1 MNFKKLLS
9 LFTAVMLV
17 VGSMAVVNA
26 AAFPDIEARHS
37 WAEEAIDSMV
47 DRGILKGYTDG
58 TFKPDR
64 AVTHLETLIIASRI
78 MGVDFEENAE
88 YAEAASNNYSGV
100 LSSYKIDYKDEI
112 AYLLYCGVLNVDD
125 LPNYISESAKNVSLK
140 RYEAAILL
148 TKLIG
153 GEKEALAYE
162 DAKLDF
168 ADASS
173 ISSKAKNYVKYVSDI
188 GLMKGVEDNKFNP
201 NGELN
206 RAMISTV
213 MYRAEEYM
221 DASVVEGILTAKNGS
236 VITLTVNGSSKI
248 EELGADV
255 AVKVDG
261 KAVDVDSLSVGQY
274 IRIHYQSG
282 EVRYIDALTSRL
294 YQTVSGTISSISETS
309 GTKKITMKSTLGAQT
324 YPIDPN
330 SCEYIVNN
338 NISSYADIKT
348 NMYATLVIQGGY
360 ITKVTVE
367 TGSKKVTGTIKDIVI
382 NSEVVAIKVVDK
394 NGNEA
399 DYVFNEDATITRNT
413 SKADVRDLAAGDS
426 VTLTI
431 SKGGIDSLVASSASK
446 SLSGTISKIVI
457 SSNPEVVIKTATTE
471 TAYTV
476 SADTK
481 FVVDGKSDCT
491 IYDLRLGAD
500 ADVRVDSTKII
511 SISTQSLVV
520 SPTLTGVITYV
531 HPTNYAMG
539 LKVVDAATGE
549 TKEIQT
555 VATSS
560 VKVTDTTSSRIS
572 TFKALQPGMTVVVVG
587 TSNYG
592 VYEINQIIV
601 TASAN

>member
-17 VGSMAVVNA
+17 VCSMAVVNA
-26 AAFPDIEARHS
+26 VAFPDIEARHS

-88 YAEAASNNYSGV
+88 YAEAAANNYSGV

-125 LPNYISESAKNVSLK
+125 LPNYISESTKNVSLK

-162 DAKLDF
+162 NAKLDF

-188 GLMKGVEDNKFNP
+188 GLMKGVEDNNFNP
-201 NGELN
+201 NGELT

-221 DASVVEGILTAKNGS
+221 DCSVVEGILTAKNDL

-248 EELGADV
+248 EELDEDV
-255 AVKVDG
+255 DVKIDG
-261 KAVDVDSLSVGQY
+261 KAVEVDSLSVGQY
-274 IRIHYQSG
+274 IRIHYQGG

-324 YPIDPN
+324 YPIDPT

-413 SKADVRDLAAGDS
+413 TKADIRDLAVGDS

-457 SSNPEVVIKTATTE
+457 SANPEVVIKTATTE

-476 SADTK
+476 TADTK

-560 VKVTDTTSSRIS
+560 VKVTDTTSSRITS
-572 TFKALQPGMTVVVVG
+572 FKALQPGMTIVVVG